1 MTNQIT
7 TGNVDSRQAG
17 QAVAQQMNAIFDT
30 LKNFYTQYYL
40 VIKSEKQ
47 ELQMMRQWA
56 AELMRSGVS
65 EDMLRIGMAR
75 AKSHAVEDR
84 FCKWPSVSDFIIWCH
99 GLPEPKSAYIEAI
112 RNCHNMKNWE
122 PTHAAV
128 ALVFEVINV
137 KDFMRLDEKLAQSE
151 YLRAYSKVS
160 ARVLTGELLEYSKPK
175 EIKSIE
181 CKQSEESKELG
192 VQSLVK
198 IKAEIQCSTKKQHNK
213 NHISKEDLEIKKA
226 EMIRKLKNLKRG

>member
-7 TGNVDSRQAG
+7 TGNVDARQAG

-75 AKSHAVEDR
+75 AKSHARGGQFLQVAFGVR
-84 FCKWPSVSDFIIWCH
+84 FYRVVPRNTRAVR
-99 GLPEPKSAYIEAI
+99 GLPRS
-112 RNCHNMKNWE
+112 
-122 PTHAAV
+122 V
-128 ALVFEVINV
+128 
-137 KDFMRLDEKLAQSE
+137 
-151 YLRAYSKVS
+151 
-160 ARVLTGELLEYSKPK
+160 
-175 EIKSIE
+175 
-181 CKQSEESKELG
+181 
-192 VQSLVK
+192 
-198 IKAEIQCSTKKQHNK
+198 
-213 NHISKEDLEIKKA
+213 
-226 EMIRKLKNLKRG
+226 RKLP